1 MTTDRLATVYATD
14 EQIAIRAAG
23 DYSLLA
29 PEDQA
34 IAAGTDGVISSG
46 DLWTLSSTAVNF
58 ETQGL
63 AVGNVVTLKH
73 NTNRTAY
80 GPSGDRFAVDSVSGS
95 TVTLKRLG
103 QASGVG
109 QPAAPTAGLT
119 SIIFNAVTFYPQ
131 TEDASWQI
139 NRRYGIDENS
149 LIGKT
154 PADLADQRDLRTL
167 CVLTVLHGLYVAK
180 ARGGN
185 AQGAEWWQKA
195 KAIKDDM
202 DRVEARI
209 SIRWGAQDAPTRSS
223 STMFSGRIGR

>member
-1 MTTDRLATVYATD
+1 MNTDRLATVYATD
-14 EQIAIRAAG
+14 EHLAIRAAG
-23 DYSLLA
+23 DFNTLA

-34 IAAGTDGVISSG
+34 IASGTDGVISSG

-63 AVGNVVTLKH
+63 AVGNVIVLKH

-95 TVTLKRLG
+95 SVTLRRLG
-103 QASGVG
+103 QPSGVG
-109 QPAAPTAGLT
+109 QPAAPVGGLS
-119 SIIFNAVTFYPQ
+119 SIIFSALTFYPQ
-131 TEDASWQI
+131 IEDQSWQI

-149 LIGKT
+149 LIAKR

-167 CVLTVLHGLYVAK
+167 CVLMVLHSLYVAK

-185 AQGAEWWQKA
+185 ANGAEWWQKA
-195 KAIKDDM
+195 KAIKDELDI
-202 DRVEARI
+202 VEARI
-209 SIRWGAQDAPTRSS
+209 SIRWGAQDAPTRNS